1 MKFKFVVIFLVA
13 LFVLTG
19 CKDDKNA
26 VEPGPSKQPANAEE
40 ENNEEP
46 EEVKRDPYTYPLTGV
61 GSVDEPTLRPIAI
74 MVNNHPNARPQ
85 SGISKADIVYEM
97 LVEGEATRLLAI
109 FQSNIPETI
118 GPVRSARDYFIQ
130 VAKGY
135 DALYIAHGYSPKA
148 QQLLN
153 SGVVD
158 NFNGMQHDG
167 TYFFRSKNRKAPHN
181 SYITAE
187 NIERATDKLKISL
200 KNDKNFDLTFYANE
214 DNVKMG
220 NEAKKIHMNY
230 FSQNSSYSSIYTYD
244 SESKKYFKSS
254 PQEKIMDELVDEQV
268 AISNVLFFETAH
280 KVIDT
285 EGRRDITLTGGGT
298 AYVFQHGQMREV
310 KWKNDNGLVY
320 AVEQDGSKVP
330 LVPGNT
336 WIHFVPSSPGLSVS
350 VNYSE

>member
-1 MKFKFVVIFLVA
+1 MKFKYVFIFLA
-13 LFVLTG
+13 TLFVLTG
-19 CKDDKNA
+19 CNEDGNA
-26 VEPGPSKQPANAEE
+26 VEDQSEQPVDLEEVE
-40 ENNEEP
+40 ENNEE
-46 EEVKRDPYTYPLTGV
+46 KQNLPYTFPLTGV
-61 GSVDEPTLRPIAI
+61 GAAKEPTSRPIAVTI
-74 MVNNHPNARPQ
+74 NNHPGARPQ
-85 SGISKADIVYEM
+85 SGVSKADIVYEM
-97 LVEGEATRLLAI
+97 LVEGDSTRLLAI

-130 VAKGY
+130 LAKGY
-135 DALYIAHGYSPKA
+135 DALYIAHGYSPEAHQMLK
-148 QQLLN
+148 

-158 NFNGMQHDG
+158 HFNGMQYDG
-167 TYFFRSKNRKAPHN
+167 VYFYRSNSRKAPHN

-187 NIERATDKLKISL
+187 NIERAADKLNISL
-200 KNDKNFDLTFYANE
+200 KNEQNFDLTFYADE
-214 DNVKMG
+214 DSVKMG
-220 NEAKKIHMNY
+220 NKAEKIYMNY
-230 FSQNSSYSSIYTYD
+230 YNQKSSYSSIYEYD
-244 SESKKYFKSS
+244 AESKKYFKSS
-254 PQEKIMDELVDEQV
+254 PQGKTMDELVDEQV

-280 KVIDT
+280 QVIDT

-310 KWKNDNGLVY
+310 KWENDDGFVY

>member
-1 MKFKFVVIFLVA
+1 MKFKYLVIFLVS

-19 CKDDKNA
+19 CKDDEKV
-26 VEPGPSKQPANAEE
+26 VEDENGQPGQQVEAEE
-40 ENNEEP
+40 VEEI
-46 EEVKRDPYTYPLTGV
+46 EEVENTPYKYPLTGV
-61 GSVDEPTLRPIAI
+61 GVVDEPTTRPIAVTI
-74 MVNNHPNARPQ
+74 NNHPDARPQ

-97 LVEGEATRLLAI
+97 LVEGDATRLLAI
-109 FQSNIPETI
+109 FQSSVPETI

-130 VAKGY
+130 LAKGY
-135 DALYIAHGYSPKA
+135 DALYIAHGYSPDA
-148 QQLLN
+148 HQLLN
-153 SGVVD
+153 SGFVD
-158 NFNGMQHDG
+158 HFNGMQHDG
-167 TYFFRSKNRKAPHN
+167 TYFYRSKNRKAPHN

-187 NIERATDKLKISL
+187 NISRAAEKLNISL
-200 KNDKNFDLTFYANE
+200 KNEKNLDLTFYANE

-244 SESKKYFKSS
+244 AESKKYFKSS
-254 PQEKIMDELVDEQV
+254 PQGKTIDELVDEQV

-280 KVIDT
+280 QVIDT

-310 KWKNDNGLVY
+310 KWKNDNGLIY

-350 VNYSE
+350 VSYSE